1 MLKFVKEYPEDDF
14 KFRTSGAVLI
24 FFAVPKNN
32 NPLPEDFKYTQDLI
46 SVLKVNPK
54 DKPIKNRIVA

>member
-1 MLKFVKEYPEDDF
+1 MLKFIKEYPEDSF
-14 KFRTSGAVLI
+14 KFRSNGAVLI

-32 NPLPEDFKYTQDLI
+32 NPLPDDFKYTQDLL

-54 DKPIKNRIVA
+54 DKAIKNRIAA